1 MNPDALNPTVA
12 AIVSYDVF
20 PYYVVTKGKLTST
33 GGICAT
39 GLGIYSDDSVIRI
52 FPEDQYDALNRQ
64 REALKNE
71 YRKKE
76 RQLRIDILEQ
86 ADVDFVTVK

>member
-1 MNPDALNPTVA
+1 MNPDDLNPTVVA
-12 AIVSYDVF
+12 VVEYDVF

-33 GGICAT
+33 GGIRAT
-39 GLGIYSDDSVIRI
+39 GIGIYSADAVIRI
-52 FPEDQYDALNRQ
+52 FPEDQYDALDRQ
-64 REALKNE
+64 RESLKKE

>member
-12 AIVSYDVF
+12 AIVGYDVF
-20 PYYVVTKGKLTST
+20 PYYVVTKGKLTRA
-33 GGICAT
+33 GGIQAV
-39 GLGIYSDDSVIRI
+39 GLGIYSADSVIRV
-52 FPEDQYDALNRQ
+52 FPEDQYDVLNRQ
-64 REALKNE
+64 RESLKNE
-71 YRKKE
+71 YRQKE

>member
-12 AIVSYDVF
+12 AIVGYDIF
-20 PYYVVTKGKLTST
+20 PYYVVTKGKLTNT
-33 GGICAT
+33 GGIQAT
-39 GLGIYSDDSVIRI
+39 GVGIYSADSVIRI
-52 FPEDQYDALNRQ
+52 FPEDQYDALDRQ
-64 REALKNE
+64 REALKDE
-71 YRKKE
+71 YRKRE